1 MNNFMTG
8 YPYGG
13 VVPMAG
19 APNPYGYPLNNPYLT
34 NINNLQAQHQNLQQQ
49 NSQNPN
55 SNNQQQNM
63 GQPQQYSVPVNTNII
78 YVNDENDVRN
88 RQLLPNSNFAF
99 FDNDKPIVYRK
110 HVDAT
115 GKMSVEKY
123 DIIPHK
129 DEPAATKNDID
140 MTKFVSIS
148 DFNAL
153 KKEIEQLKSE
163 IKQSVQEQP
172 KQVVK
177 SLNTSY
183 KEV

>member
-1 MNNFMTG
+1 MNNFIGG

-13 VVPMAG
+13 VAPMAG
-19 APNPYGYPLNNPYLT
+19 MSNPYGYPLNNPYLA
-34 NINNLQAQHQNLQQQ
+34 NMNNLQAQQQNLQQQ
-49 NSQNPN
+49 NSRNIN
-55 SNNQQQNM
+55 NNQQQNM

-78 YVNDENDVRN
+78 YVNDESDVRN

-110 HVDAT
+110 YVDAT

-123 DIIPHK
+123 DLIPHK
-129 DEPAATKNDID
+129 DEPAATTNDID

-148 DFNAL
+148 DFIAL